1 MSTNTIAKTNGTNR
15 IDQLADNAV
24 AVQNQLDQI
33 GAAVLLTAQD
43 VKRAEQNVLLLI
55 QQQDRLNRIYAEL
68 NKLPS
73 GIKGL
78 YKKSDPDED
87 QRRW

>member
-33 GAAVLLTAQD
+33 GDAVLLTEQD
-43 VKRAEQNVLLLI
+43 VKRAEQNVQLLV

-78 YKKSDPDED
+78 YKKSDPEETE
-87 QRRW
+87 RRW

>member
-1 MSTNTIAKTNGTNR
+1 MAQIVSTNWQT
-15 IDQLADNAV
+15 NAV

-33 GAAVLLTAQD
+33 GDAVLLTEQD
-43 VKRAEQNVLLLI
+43 VKRAEQNVQLLV

>member
-33 GAAVLLTAQD
+33 GDAVLLTEQD
-43 VKRAEQNVLLLI
+43 VKRAEQNVQLLV

>member
-33 GAAVLLTAQD
+33 GDAVLLTEQD
-43 VKRAEQNVLLLI
+43 VKRAEQNVQLLV
-55 QQQDRLNRIYAEL
+55 
-68 NKLPS
+68 
-73 GIKGL
+73 
-78 YKKSDPDED
+78 
-87 QRRW
+87 